1 MANVTILNGQSST
14 VGGSALFTA
23 TTNTRLLIDFAKA
36 SSGTL
41 TLRWGNSVN
50 YNQVSS
56 VDMSGIGRGLSRVYI
71 TNDDSNQVFLGG
83 NYESYRVT
91 RGFHGADSYAG
102 LSTTMAYPL
111 EIYLKSGEIFDMTCG
126 IYSVMA
132 ITE

>member
-23 TTNTRLLIDFAKA
+23 SSNTRLLISFAKA

-56 VDMSGIGRGLSRVYI
+56 VDMNSIGRNLARVYI
-71 TNDDSNQVFLGG
+71 SDADTAGSGA
-83 NYESYRVT
+83 YESYRVT
-91 RGFHGADSYAG
+91 KGFHGADSYAG

-132 ITE
+132 VSE

>member
-14 VGGSALFTA
+14 VGGAALFTA
-23 TTNTRLLIDFAKA
+23 TTNTRILIDFAKA

-41 TLRWGNSVN
+41 TVRWGNSVN

-56 VDMSGIGRGLSRVYI
+56 SDMGGIGRYLARVYMSN
-71 TNDDSNQVFLGG
+71 NDTYSIFTGATFG
-83 NYESYRVT
+83 SYRFS
-91 RGFHGADSYAG
+91 RAFHGANSYAG

-111 EIYLKSGEIFDMTCG
+111 EIYLQSGEIFDMTCAN
-126 IYSVMA
+126 YSVMA

>member
-14 VGGSALFTA
+14 VGSTSLFTA
-23 TTNTRLLIDFAKA
+23 SADTRILINFAKA

-41 TLRWGNSVN
+41 TVRWGNSVN

-56 VDMSGIGRGLSRVYI
+56 VDMNSIGRNLARVYI
-71 TNDDSNQVFLGG
+71 SDNDTVSGTF
-83 NYESYRVT
+83 ESYRSYRTT
-91 RGFHGADSYAG
+91 RGFHGANSYAG

-111 EIYLKSGEIFDMTCG
+111 EIYLKSGEIFDMTCAN
-126 IYSVMA
+126 YSVMV